1 MKRSFR
7 LTALTAIMTLTIAGL
22 AGAAPQDP
30 TQSYLVTFKEGFSP
44 KGLGVNSVRI
54 DQTWDDLGAAVV
66 TTNAAGLKA
75 LKTNPSVAW
84 VEPNRQVRALSLPYS
99 DTDSYTWGLD
109 AVNAPEAWAAG
120 ATGAAI
126 KVCVLDTGIDY
137 GHPEFFKNGV
147 SIIKGSRNFVHDNH
161 KDATDGAG
169 HGTHVAGT
177 IAAQLSSPAKGV
189 APDVELYV
197 GRVLGDDGFGTTQG
211 VINGVNWCAD
221 SVKANIISLSLGSDE
236 GSKTEEKAFERAWKK
251 GALSIAASGNDD
263 FGPVGYPAAYSSVV
277 AVGAVDQSLELASFS
292 NLGPQ
297 QELVAPGVA
306 TYSAVPRGFGLV
318 TALTEDGAPYT
329 TNAVEFSPAGDV
341 TGPLVECGFA
351 DSAASCVG
359 APASGPWVALIDRGL
374 VTFGDKVTNV
384 MAQGAAAAIIAN
396 RQAAEAGPDDVGNFT
411 LGGPGAWIP
420 SVSVSYNSGVA
431 IRANGLGEATV
442 HIETR
447 DYDYL
452 QGTSM
457 ATPHVS
463 AVAALAWSAN
473 PGLINAD
480 VRAILQQSALD
491 LGAPGRDE
499 TFGYGLVQADSA
511 VALAKTWSSS
521 STNPG
526 KGNGR

>member
-1 MKRSFR
+1 MKRSMR
-7 LTALTAIMTLTIAGL
+7 LTAVAAIMTLAITGL
-22 AGAAPQDP
+22 AGAAPQNP
-30 TQSYLVTFKEGFSP
+30 TDSYLVTFKDGFSP
-44 KGLGVNSVRI
+44 KGLGVNGVRI
-54 DQTWDDLGAAVV
+54 DQTWEDLGAAVV
-66 TTNAAGLKA
+66 TADAAGLKA
-75 LKTNPSVAW
+75 LRTNPSVAW
-84 VEPNRQVRALSLPYS
+84 VEANRTVKALSFG
-99 DTDSYTWGLD
+99 DTETYTWGLD

-120 ATGAAI
+120 ATGAKI

-147 SIIKGSRNFVHDNH
+147 SIIKDSRNFVLDGH
-161 KDATDGAG
+161 KNAQDGAG

-236 GSKTEEKAFERAWKK
+236 GSKTEEKAFDRAWAK
-251 GALSIAASGNDD
+251 GSLSIAASGNDD
-263 FGPVGYPAAYSSVV
+263 LGPVGYPAAYSSVV
-277 AVGAVDQSLELASFS
+277 AVGAVDQNLALASFS
-292 NLGPQ
+292 NMGPE

-306 TYSAVPRGFGLV
+306 TYSSVPRGFGLV
-318 TALTEDGAPYT
+318 TALTEDGAPYE
-329 TNAVEFSPAGDV
+329 TNAAEYSPAGDV
-341 TGPLVECGFA
+341 TGPLVECGLG
-351 DSAASCVG
+351 DSATSCAG
-359 APASGPWVALIDRGL
+359 APASGPWVALINRGAI
-374 VTFGDKVTNV
+374 TFGEKVTNV

-396 RQAAEAGPDDVGNFT
+396 REAAEAGPDDVGNFT
-411 LGGPGAWIP
+411 LGAPGNWIP
-420 SVSVSYNSGVA
+420 TVSVSYNSGVA

-480 VRAILQQSALD
+480 LRAILQQSAMD
-491 LGAPGRDE
+491 LGAAGRDT
-499 TFGYGLVQADSA
+499 TFGYGLVQADAA
-511 VALAKTWSSS
+511 VALAKTWTSSS
-521 STNPG
+521 KNPG
-526 KGNGR
+526 KGTGK

>member
-7 LTALTAIMTLTIAGL
+7 LTAVAAIMTLTLAGL
-22 AGAAPQDP
+22 AGAAPQDS
-30 TQSYLVTFKEGFSP
+30 TRSYLVTFKDGFSP
-44 KGLGVNSVRI
+44 KGLGVNGVRI

-66 TTNAAGLKA
+66 TTNDAGLKA

-109 AVNAPEAWAAG
+109 AVNAPEAWVAG
-120 ATGAAI
+120 ATGAGI
-126 KVCVLDTGIDY
+126 KVCILDTGIDY

-147 SIIKGSRNFVHDNH
+147 SIIKGSRNFVLDGH

-177 IAAQLSSPAKGV
+177 IAAQLSNPAKGV
-189 APDVELYV
+189 APGVELYV
-197 GRVLGDDGFGTTQG
+197 GRVLGDDGYGTTQG

-236 GSKTEEKAFERAWKK
+236 GSKTEEKAFDRAWTK

-277 AVGAVDQSLELASFS
+277 AVGAVDQNLELASFS
-292 NLGPQ
+292 NMGPQ

-306 TYSAVPRGFGLV
+306 TYSSVPRGFGRV
-318 TALTEDGAPYT
+318 TTLTVGGVEYPS
-329 TNAVEFSPAGDV
+329 NAVEFSPGGEV

-351 DSAASCVG
+351 AAPTSCVD
-359 APASGPWVALIDRGL
+359 APDSGPWIALIDRGE
-374 VTFGDKVTNV
+374 VSFGLKISNV
-384 MAQGAAAAIIAN
+384 MVQRASAAIIVN
-396 RQAAEAGPDDVGNFT
+396 RENAEEGPDDVGNFT
-411 LGGPGAWIP
+411 LGAPRSWIP
-420 SVSVSYNSGVA
+420 TLSVSYNSGAA
-431 IRANGLGEATV
+431 IRTTGLDEATV
-442 HIETR
+442 KIDLQ

-457 ATPHVS
+457 ATPHAS
-463 AVAALAWSAN
+463 AVAALAWSVN
-473 PGLINAD
+473 PGLTNAD

-491 LGAPGRDE
+491 LGTPGRDN

-511 VALAKTWSSS
+511 VDLARTWSSS
-521 STNPG
+521 SKNPG
-526 KGNGR
+526 KGTGK